1 MSSYQASVNYYS
13 VLGVSSDASIKEINL
28 AFKKLA
34 LKLHP
39 DKSGGDRTSIEQFHL
54 VSLVYDDIHIS
65 YSSSFALHLVKVSS

>member
-13 VLGVSSDASIKEINL
+13 VLGVSSGASVKEINL

-39 DKSGGDRTSIEQFHL
+39 DKSGGDRASIEQFHL
-54 VSLVYDDIHIS
+54 VSRVYNDIHIF
-65 YSSSFALHLVKVSS
+65 YSSSPALHSVKLTT